1 MSRRARQRAGG
12 RKAYTPGPVH
22 TNAWWRAITGASK
35 LPADDVARV
44 KAGLACAFQEFGC
57 GREPYRHWCCMADA
71 INVAESLADAGICS
85 DVGSLDRIQ
94 HAMNVLGNVMRRH
107 QAGGSW
113 TLHADERQ
121 QLDDGLWLHG
131 IQLEHCSFSEYER
144 AIQDVR
150 NRVSQARAGNA
161 PKGFIVIQGEIGA

>member
-22 TNAWWRAITGASK
+22 TNAWWRAITGAAK

-44 KAGLACAFQEFGC
+44 KAGLARAFTEFGC
-57 GREPYRHWCCMADA
+57 GRECRDHWACMADA
-71 INVAESLADAGICS
+71 MNVAESLANAGICS
-85 DVGSLDRIQ
+85 DDGSRDRI
-94 HAMNVLGNVMRRH
+94 HAAMTVLADVVSRH

-161 PKGFIVIQGEIGA
+161 PKGFKVIQGEIGA